1 MDSSRRDRKISKNEE
16 IVKPGVGRG
25 HRVWSQ
31 LDAQLDPPHSG
42 GLRRP
47 HDVSTSSQSSIKSDS
62 SSSTVMVQHNQEEKK
77 FALSPQ
83 AAEFVPKFRLPQV
96 FKSQTPLVQSPPA
109 EPNIYLPPQPAQQYA
124 KTSVQDRISIAR
136 GMPLNVSIPP
146 FADES
151 TLEDALEQQ
160 CNIQDTDVGNYNN
173 YEYDQDDKE
182 EKQQNEKEEAYNLET
197 YEHLNKIINILIMNP
212 AEFTN
217 LVPPFMDKLRLSGN
231 MRCLQLV
238 MTTIIEWSIAESNF
252 RYNGARLCKYFDT
265 SLENSKEYMFSKD
278 LFREL
283 LSFQCKWE
291 IGLLEPEWLK
301 QSEEQ
306 RDQRKCNG
314 LILFLAELV
323 AQMDESY
330 AFNLGELLVL
340 FITRVLQR
348 PASSSVK
355 YICQAL
361 KLAGHVL
368 EKDKSRSKDMENMMR
383 ALTEL
388 VNNGQVDTHVGNMV
402 NSVHEL
408 RKDWG
413 TSAFNCNSSGSSHA
427 LFNDV
432 QRQSDQL
439 GASNYYSSESH
450 TVSLKIQHQ
459 VPETTRFNQPVMYGP
474 DGSILSAEESE
485 FLEKAD
491 LEIQGTSEE
500 EPDDN
505 YDDEIATAYEEFLRE
520 AKCK

>member
-1 MDSSRRDRKISKNEE
+1 MDSFGRDKETGREEKIGKL
-16 IVKPGVGRG
+16 GMGRG

-31 LDAQLDPPHSG
+31 TDSI

-47 HDVSTSSQSSIKSDS
+47 HGASTASQSSIKSDS
-62 SSSTVMVQHNQEEKK
+62 STTAATMQHSQEEKK
-77 FALSPQ
+77 FTLSPQ
-83 AAEFVPKFRLPQV
+83 APV
-96 FKSQTPLVQSPPA
+96 FYPKSQPKASQSSVAQSPPA
-109 EPNIYLPPQPAQQYA
+109 EPTVFQSSVPPTHQYPPYPPR
-124 KTSVQDRISIAR
+124 SSIQDRLRMAR
-136 GMPLNVSIPP
+136 ETPLNVHPSVLDS
-146 FADES
+146 A
-151 TLEDALEQQ
+151 LEDALEQQ
-160 CNIQDTDVGNYNN
+160 CNIQESDVGNYSN
-173 YEYDQDDKE
+173 YKYDQNDRE
-182 EKQQNEKEEAYNLET
+182 EKQQNDKEEAYNFET
-197 YEHLNKIINILIMNP
+197 YEHLNNIINILIVNP
-212 AEFTN
+212 AEFDS
-217 LVPPFMDKLRLSGN
+217 LVPPFMDKLRSSGN

-238 MTTIIEWSIAESNF
+238 VTTIIEWSIAESNF

-265 SLENSKEYMFSKD
+265 SLEDSKELYMFSKE

-283 LSFQCKWE
+283 LCFQCKWE
-291 IGLLEPEWLK
+291 TGLLKSEWLNQPEDK
-301 QSEEQ
+301 

-330 AFNLGELLVL
+330 AFILGELLIW
-340 FITRVLQR
+340 FITKVLQR

-413 TSAFNCNSSGSSHA
+413 RSMSNCDSSGASNA
-427 LFNDV
+427 LFNEV
-432 QRQSDQL
+432 QRQPDQL
-439 GASNYYSSESH
+439 GASNYNSSETD
-450 TVSLKIQHQ
+450 TVPLKSQHQ
-459 VPETTRFNQPVMYGP
+459 VLQKAQLDQPVMYGP
-474 DGSILSAEESE
+474 DGEILSAEESE
-485 FLEKAD
+485 FLEQHAKMGSD
-491 LEIQGTSEE
+491 DQGTSEE

-505 YDDEIATAYEEFLRE
+505 YDDEIATAYEEFLRDT
-520 AKCK
+520 KCK

>member
-1 MDSSRRDRKISKNEE
+1 MDSFGGDRETGRDEKILKHSM
-16 IVKPGVGRG
+16 GRG
-25 HRVWSQ
+25 HRVWMQ
-31 LDAQLDPPHSG
+31 ENSG

-47 HDVSTSSQSSIKSDS
+47 HGASTASQSSTRFDS
-62 SSSTVMVQHNQEEKK
+62 STSPVTSQHSQEEKK

-83 AAEFVPKFRLPQV
+83 AAEFVPRSMLLQ
-96 FKSQTPLVQSPPA
+96 SHSSRSPPA
-109 EPNIYLPPQPAQQYA
+109 EPNVYLSSQPTHQYP
-124 KTSVQDRISIAR
+124 KTSRSVQDRITRAR
-136 GMPLNVSIPP
+136 EEPPKESVPPLFRDDS
-146 FADES
+146 S
-151 TLEDALEQQ
+151 LEDALEQQ
-160 CNIQDTDVGNYNN
+160 CSIQDLDIGNYNN
-173 YEYDQDDKE
+173 YRYDQDDE
-182 EKQQNEKEEAYNLET
+182 EKQQNEKEEAYNFET
-197 YEHLNKIINILIMNP
+197 YEHLNNIVNILIMNP

-231 MRCLQLV
+231 MRCLQMV
-238 MTTIIEWSIAESNF
+238 VTTIIEWSIAESNF
-252 RYNGARLCKYFDT
+252 RYNGARLCKYFDA
-265 SLENSKEYMFSKD
+265 SLEDSKELYTFSKE
-278 LFREL
+278 LFRDL
-283 LSFQCKWE
+283 LCFQCKWE
-291 IGLLEPEWLK
+291 TGLLESEWLK
-301 QSEEQ
+301 QPEEK

-330 AFNLGELLVL
+330 AFTLGELLVS

-413 TSAFNCNSSGSSHA
+413 RSTSCDSSGSSNA

-439 GASNYYSSESH
+439 RTSNYNSAP
-450 TVSLKIQHQ
+450 LKIQHPVSQ
-459 VPETTRFNQPVMYGP
+459 KLQLNQPVMYGP
-474 DGSILSAEESE
+474 DGQILTAEESD
-485 FLEKAD
+485 FLDAHAKAD
-491 LEIQGTSEE
+491 LDEGTSEE
-500 EPDDN
+500 EDDN
-505 YDDEIATAYEEFLRE
+505 YDDEIATAYEEFLRDS
-520 AKCK
+520 KCK

>member
-1 MDSSRRDRKISKNEE
+1 MDSFGDRESSRDGE
-16 IVKPGVGRG
+16 IVRRAVGRG

-31 LDAQLDPPHSG
+31 ADGG

-47 HDVSTSSQSSIKSDS
+47 HSASTASQSSIRSDS
-62 SSSTVMVQHNQEEKK
+62 STAATTTQYNQEEKK

-83 AAEFVPKFRLPQV
+83 AAEFVPRSVLRSQSHMSQSSAQSTAAERNVFLAPDRIRLAREM
-96 FKSQTPLVQSPPA
+96 PPSVSVPSSLDDSGVGDA
-109 EPNIYLPPQPAQQYA
+109 FEQQC
-124 KTSVQDRISIAR
+124 SVQDV
-136 GMPLNVSIPP
+136 N
-146 FADES
+146 
-151 TLEDALEQQ
+151 T
-160 CNIQDTDVGNYNN
+160 DTYNDDT
-173 YEYDQDDKE
+173 YELYGQDDKE
-182 EKQQNEKEEAYNLET
+182 ERQRNEKEEAYNLET
-197 YEHLNKIINILIMNP
+197 YEHLSNIINILIMNP
-212 AEFTN
+212 AEFSN

-231 MRCLQLV
+231 MCCLQLV
-238 MTTIIEWSIAESNF
+238 VKTIIDWSIAESNF
-252 RYNGARLCKYFDT
+252 RYNGARWCKYFD
-265 SLENSKEYMFSKD
+265 SSFKNSKE
-278 LFREL
+278 LFRDFL
-283 LSFQCKWE
+283 CFQCKWE
-291 IGLLEPEWLK
+291 TGILENEWLS
-301 QSEEQ
+301 QSGEN

-323 AQMDESY
+323 AQMDETY
-330 AFNLGELLVL
+330 AFTLGEFLVS
-340 FITRVLQR
+340 FITKVLQR

-413 TSAFNCNSSGSSHA
+413 RSASNCDMSGSSHA

-439 GASNYYSSESH
+439 GASNYNSTETEASP
-450 TVSLKIQHQ
+450 LKIQHPAPQ
-459 VPETTRFNQPVMYGP
+459 RMQPPDQPVMYGP
-474 DGSILSAEESE
+474 DGEILSAEESE
-485 FLEKAD
+485 FLEQHAKEHMD
-491 LEIQGTSEE
+491 EETSEE

-505 YDDEIATAYEEFLRE
+505 YDEEIATAYEEFLRD

>member
-1 MDSSRRDRKISKNEE
+1 MDSFKGDKKTGKDEE
-16 IVKPGVGRG
+16 IMKQGIGRG

-31 LDAQLDPPHSG
+31 LDSCG

-47 HDVSTSSQSSIKSDS
+47 YSVSSASQSSIKSDF
-62 SSSTVMVQHNQEEKK
+62 SSSTATTQHNQEEKK

-83 AAEFVPKFRLPQV
+83 AAEFIPKSMLPQV
-96 FKSQTPLVQSPPA
+96 FKSQSPLVQSSPA
-109 EPNIYLPPQPAQQYA
+109 EPNVYLPPQLTLQYP
-124 KTSVQDRISIAR
+124 KRSIQDRIRLAR
-136 GMPLNVSIPP
+136 EIPSNVSVPP
-146 FADES
+146 SFADDS
-151 TLEDALEQQ
+151 TLGDILEQQ

-173 YEYDQDDKE
+173 YGYDQDDK

-197 YEHLNKIINILIMNP
+197 YDHLNKIINILIMNP

-238 MTTIIEWSIAESNF
+238 ITTIIEWSIAESNF

-265 SLENSKEYMFSKD
+265 SLEDSKEMYMFSKE
-278 LFREL
+278 LFRDL
-283 LSFQCKWE
+283 LCFQCKLE
-291 IGLLEPEWLK
+291 TRLLESEWLN
-301 QSEEQ
+301 QPEEQ

-330 AFNLGELLVL
+330 AFTLGELLVL

-413 TSAFNCNSSGSSHA
+413 RSAPNCDSSGSSHV

-439 GASNYYSSESH
+439 GASNYHSSE
-450 TVSLKIQHQ
+450 SLKIQHQ
-459 VPETTRFNQPVMYGP
+459 VPEKIHFNQPVMYGP

-485 FLEKAD
+485 FLEQHAKAD
-491 LEIQGTSEE
+491 LDDQETSEE

-505 YDDEIATAYEEFLRE
+505 YDDEIATAYEEFLRD

>member
-1 MDSSRRDRKISKNEE
+1 MDSFRGDRETSKDEE
-16 IVKPGVGRG
+16 IIKQSIGRG
-25 HRVWSQ
+25 RVWSQ
-31 LDAQLDPPHSG
+31 LDSCR

-47 HDVSTSSQSSIKSDS
+47 HSVLTASQSSIKFDS
-62 SSSTVMVQHNQEEKK
+62 SSSTVSTQHNQEEKK

-83 AAEFVPKFRLPQV
+83 AAEFIPKSMLPQV
-96 FKSQTPLVQSPPA
+96 FKSQSPLVKSPLA
-109 EPNIYLPPQPAQQYA
+109 EPNVYLPPQSTHQYQ
-124 KTSVQDRISIAR
+124 TSCIQDRIRIAR
-136 GMPLNVSIPP
+136 EIPPNVSVPP
-146 FADES
+146 SFADDS
-151 TLEDALEQQ
+151 TLEDTLEQQ

-173 YEYDQDDKE
+173 YGYDQDDR

-197 YEHLNKIINILIMNP
+197 YEHLNKIITILIMNP

-238 MTTIIEWSIAESNF
+238 ITTIIEWSIAESNF

-265 SLENSKEYMFSKD
+265 SLEDSKEMYMFSKE
-278 LFREL
+278 LFRDL
-283 LSFQCKWE
+283 LCFQCKLE
-291 IGLLEPEWLK
+291 TRLLESEWLK
-301 QSEEQ
+301 QPEEQ

-330 AFNLGELLVL
+330 AFILGELLVL

-388 VNNGQVDTHVGNMV
+388 VNNGQVDTHVGNM
-402 NSVHEL
+402 
-408 RKDWG
+408 
-413 TSAFNCNSSGSSHA
+413 
-427 LFNDV
+427 
-432 QRQSDQL
+432 
-439 GASNYYSSESH
+439 
-450 TVSLKIQHQ
+450 HQ
-459 VPETTRFNQPVMYGP
+459 VPEKIHFNQPVMYGP

-485 FLEKAD
+485 FLEQHVKAD
-491 LEIQGTSEE
+491 LDDQGTSEE

-505 YDDEIATAYEEFLRE
+505 YDDEIATAYEEFLRD